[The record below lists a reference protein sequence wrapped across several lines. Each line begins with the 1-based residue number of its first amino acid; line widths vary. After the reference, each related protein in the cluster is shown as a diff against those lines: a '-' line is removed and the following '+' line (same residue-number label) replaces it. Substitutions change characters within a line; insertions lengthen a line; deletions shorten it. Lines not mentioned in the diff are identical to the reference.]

1 MRRRWFFAGG
11 VVLFFL
17 GLWVVDARPGDL
29 IPNEAGREAAGDFL
43 GAALKPAVDFEDPE
57 MRGGEDSFFEK
68 LGRALWLTVRYA
80 VVAMSLAIVIGIV
93 GGILGSRAWWSRP
106 NLFLQVLRIGVRLLA
121 TAVRSVHELMWALLF
136 LSAVGTSPLA
146 AVFAM
151 ALPYGGTLAKV
162 FSELLDEG
170 ESSAAEVI
178 RISGGGGLAAFFA
191 GVVTRALPDL
201 ATYALYRLEC
211 AIRSSAVLGF
221 VGIPTV
227 GYEIKTAYE
236 DGHYGEIWTYLYA
249 LLILVIFF
257 EWWGAKVRR
266 ILTKGVSATS
276 APTADAGFAS
286 PRDAREKSWILRV
299 WGDLYVLL
307 FSVVFFKWLRTKIRM
322 FLEMVGSS
330 REPAKEDAGL
340 SSLWKNRGK
349 SWFLR
354 TSLAVIILGI
364 GVGWLMED
372 RWGAGVSWEQRMRNL
387 DRFTEEIVPYPVR
400 EADGDWGEFGAWI
413 GGKMSDGGTEA
424 VWRTFHMGTAAIL
437 LAGIVALIGIRFAA
451 RTLVSSSPREV
462 REGNSWFREF
472 LAMMLRGGSMLARA
486 MPEYILAFLLLRIF
500 GPTVWALIF
509 ALAIHNGGILL
520 RLGAEVI
527 DNTSSQASSVLLAQ
541 GGSRSSA
548 YVGALLPVGFN
559 RLVLFLFYRWE
570 SCIREATVLG
580 MLGVASLGFL
590 ISDAKVAFF
599 YDEMVLWVALGAAL
613 VFLGDLTSDFVR
625 YKMRGKSS

>member
-1 MRRRWFFAGG
+1 MRRRWFFLGG
-11 VVLFFL
+11 IFLFFL
-17 GLWVVDARPGDL
+17 GLWVLEARPEDL
-29 IPNEAGREAAGDFL
+29 VPKESGREAAGDFL
-43 GAALKPAVDFEDPE
+43 GAAFRPAIDFEDPE
-57 MRGGEDSFFEK
+57 TRGGEVTFFEK
-68 LGRALWLTVRYA
+68 LGGALWLTVRYA
-80 VVAMSLAIVIGIV
+80 VVAMSLAFVLGIV
-93 GGILGSRAWWSRP
+93 GGVLGSRAWWSRP
-106 NLFLQVLRIGVRLLA
+106 TLFLQVLRIGVRLIA

-178 RISGGGGLAAFFA
+178 RVSGGGGFAAFLA

-201 ATYALYRLEC
+201 STYALYRLEC

-221 VGIPTV
+221 VGIPTL

-236 DGHYGEIWTYLYA
+236 DGHYREIWTYLYA
-249 LLILVIFF
+249 LLILVVVF
-257 EWWGAKVRR
+257 EWWGAKVRSL
-266 ILTKGVSATS
+266 LTKGV
-276 APTADAGFAS
+276 P
-286 PRDAREKSWILRV
+286 ARQV
-299 WGDLYVLL
+299 PGDDRSL
-307 FSVVFFKWLRTKIRM
+307 
-322 FLEMVGSS
+322 
-330 REPAKEDAGL
+330 A
-340 SSLWKNRGK
+340 SLWKARGR

-354 TSLAVIILGI
+354 ASVALLLF
-364 GVGWLMED
+364 GVTAGWLVED
-372 RWGAGVSWEQRMRNL
+372 QWGAGVSWEQRMRNL
-387 DRFTEEIVPYPVR
+387 DRFTTEIVPFPVQ
-400 EADGDWGEFGAWI
+400 EADGDWGEFVPWLSE
-413 GGKMSDGGTEA
+413 KMSAGGTEA
-424 VWRTFHMGTAAIL
+424 VWRTFHLGTAAIL
-437 LAGIVALIGIRFAA
+437 LAGIVALVGIRFAA
-451 RTLVSSSPREV
+451 RSLASSSPRDV
-462 REGNSWFREF
+462 REGNSRSRKL
-472 LAMMLRGGSMLARA
+472 LALVLRGGSMLARA

-500 GPTVWALIF
+500 GPTVWALIL

-527 DNTSSQASSVLLAQ
+527 DNTSSQASSVILAQ

-590 ISDAKVAFF
+590 ISDAKVSFF
-599 YDEMVLWVALGAAL
+599 YDEMLLWVGLGAGL

-625 YKMRGKSS
+625 YKLRGKTS

>member
-11 VVLFFL
+11 VFLFFL

-29 IPNEAGREAAGDFL
+29 LPNEAGREAAGDFL
-43 GAALKPAVDFEDPE
+43 GAAWSPAIDFEDPE

-80 VVAMSLAIVIGIV
+80 MVAMSLAIVIGII

-162 FSELLDEG
+162 FSELLDES
-170 ESSAAEVI
+170 ESSSAEVI
-178 RISGGGGLAAFFA
+178 RVSGGGGLAAFFA

-236 DGHYGEIWTYLYA
+236 DGHYREIWTYLYA

-257 EWWGAKVRR
+257 EWWGARVRKL
-266 ILTKGVSATS
+266 LTRGVAATKEVVEGSGVS
-276 APTADAGFAS
+276 GLW
-286 PRDAREKSWILRV
+286 RARGR
-299 WGDLYVLL
+299 
-307 FSVVFFKWLRTKIRM
+307 
-322 FLEMVGSS
+322 
-330 REPAKEDAGL
+330 
-340 SSLWKNRGK
+340 

-354 TSLAVIILGI
+354 TSLAMIFLGVA
-364 GVGWLMED
+364 VGWTMED

-400 EADGDWGEFGAWI
+400 EADGNWGEFGAWF
-413 GGKMSDGGTEA
+413 GEKMSDGGSEA

-437 LAGIVALIGIRFAA
+437 LAGIVALIAIRYAA
-451 RTLVSSSPREV
+451 RSLVSSAPREV
-462 REGNSWFREF
+462 REGHSWFRDF
-472 LAMMLRGGSMLARA
+472 LAMILRGGAMLARA

-527 DNTSSQASSVLLAQ
+527 DNTTSQASSVILAQ

-548 YVGALLPVGFN
+548 YVGALLPIGFN

-599 YDEMVLWVALGAAL
+599 YDEMVLWVGLGAAL

-625 YKMRGKSS
+625 YKLRGKTS